1 MIGPEKRGGR
11 RPGAGRPRAL
21 NEIQR
26 ALIGLWIETERRRL
40 ALDRHEAILAERMAQ
55 STAWIERSA
64 REFAA
69 ERRVEAQRMLAAL
82 ARRDPQAA
90 KKWEPVFRDG
100 LRFAELGLKTGVR
113 HERVDRR
120 YLRLP
125 HRLRPPPGATA
136 ASIKAAAKHFRVSA
150 STATKAL
157 EALRA
162 LRRADPGLVFEL
174 ENLATPKAL
183 LQEALLPRRARIE
196 GLFWAAGLLNIGR
209 NRRF

>member
-1 MIGPEKRGGR
+1 
-11 RPGAGRPRAL
+11 
-21 NEIQR
+21 
-26 ALIGLWIETERRRL
+26 
-40 ALDRHEAILAERMAQ
+40 MAQ
-55 STAWIERSA
+55 STAWLERSA

-82 ARRDPQAA
+82 ARRDPRAA

-100 LRFAELGLKTGVR
+100 LRFAELVLKTGVG

-136 ASIKAAAKHFRVSA
+136 ASIKAAAEHF
-150 STATKAL
+150 
-157 EALRA
+157 RA
-162 LRRADPGLVFEL
+162 LRRADPGLAFEL